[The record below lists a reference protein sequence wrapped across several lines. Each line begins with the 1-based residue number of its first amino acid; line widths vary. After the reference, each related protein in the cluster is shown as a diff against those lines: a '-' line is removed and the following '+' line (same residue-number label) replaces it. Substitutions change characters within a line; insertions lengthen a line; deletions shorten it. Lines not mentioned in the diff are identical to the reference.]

1 MGARRAACFG
11 IALLAALAAALALVC
26 IDAQACPAGHVTF
39 DLRRRVRGWQRVDC
53 PKSATQDSF
62 AYATYVGSV
71 SDAQAATGLIN
82 SIIRTGTPHPIVVLV
97 KEGILGTVRK
107 ELSRSADNCQW
118 GASRVL
124 IVPAAH
130 VPGPERGDWAQI
142 RLFQLPYTKVLYV
155 AAKSVVL
162 ERLDGL
168 FAVPA
173 TAAALPSE
181 DATSLVPA
189 EGLLLLTPC
198 EALYADVVEK
208 LAHIDWRPRSVEVRS

>member
-26 IDAQACPAGHVTF
+26 INEACPAVRVTF

-53 PKSATQDSF
+53 AKSASQDSF

-82 SIIRTGTPHPIVVLV
+82 SIFRTGTPHPIVVLV
-97 KEGILGTVRK
+97 KEGILATVRK
-107 ELSRSADNCQW
+107 ELSHSADNCQW
-118 GASRVL
+118 VASRVL

-162 ERLDGL
+162 ERLDEL

-173 TAAALPSE
+173 TVAALPSE
-181 DATSLVPA
+181 RATSLVPA